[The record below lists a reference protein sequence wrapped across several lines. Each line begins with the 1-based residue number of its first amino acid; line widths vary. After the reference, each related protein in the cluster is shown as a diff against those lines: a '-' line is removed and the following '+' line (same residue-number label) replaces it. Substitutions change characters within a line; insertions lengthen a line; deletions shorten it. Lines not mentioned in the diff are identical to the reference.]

1 MSETP
6 STPQGTTGLAP
17 NVAGALSYLVGP
29 ITGILF
35 LVLEKE
41 SRFVRFHAAQSIGI
55 SIALFAVNVVLMVLG
70 AVLAVVPIIGWLIG
84 LALSLAVGLGGF
96 VLWLYLMYRAYQGD
110 EWEVPG
116 VGAQVRRYLG
126 GGTAV
131 APHQ

>member
-6 STPQGTTGLAP
+6 SAPQGTTGLAP
-17 NVAGALSYLVGP
+17 NVAGALSYLLGP

-41 SRFVRFHAAQSIGI
+41 DRFVRFHAAQSIGV
-55 SIALFAVNVVLMVLG
+55 SIALVAVNVVLMVLG
-70 AVLAVVPIIGWLIG
+70 AVLAAIPILGWLIG
-84 LALSLAVGLGGF
+84 LALSLMVGLGGF

-116 VGAQVRRYLG
+116 VGAQVRRYVA

-131 APHQ
+131 TPRP